1 MAERDKKFSFKRFST
16 LLIVLSIH
24 LGGIFIPLGIAFFVP
39 AEPKPIP
46 FRVKLG
52 GSEPSHAPEIGP
64 PQRRPPSENPGGG
77 TPPPPP
83 PPEEPVPP
91 VSPPPVPETPPPTP
105 PKPVK
110 PVKPT
115 VPKPVKPVKPTVP
128 KPDVAKKKREQERR
142 KKLLEQ
148 KKRQEQAR
156 KKKLLEQKKRQEQIR
171 RKKLLEQKKQQEQ
184 ARRKKLLEQKKRE
197 EQARRRADWLRRQ
210 AEKRKREQQ
219 NVHHDSR
226 WDNWDPNKKSGG
238 GSNYNPRV
246 PVGSRDRGQTRGPVD
261 GRTPAGGATV
271 NEEKYWERVSDF
283 FHERWR
289 APAGIFVTAETAV
302 TIEVTFD
309 RNGKVL
315 SKRIIKRSPNA
326 AVNQSAQVMLDKLDY
341 IPTPPAGIG
350 TSFQLNLVSQ

>member
-1 MAERDKKFSFKRFST
+1 MEFRDKKFSLRRFST
-16 LLIVLSIH
+16 LLVVLSVH
-24 LGGIFIPLGIAFFVP
+24 LGGIFIPLGLAYFIP
-39 AEPKPIP
+39 QEPKPIP

-52 GSEPSHAPEIGP
+52 GDEPSHAPELGP
-64 PQRRPPSENPGGG
+64 PERRPPSVDPGGG

-105 PKPVK
+105 
-110 PVKPT
+110 
-115 VPKPVKPVKPTVP
+115 PKPVKPVKPTVP

-156 KKKLLEQKKRQEQIR
+156 KKKLLEQKKRQEQ
-171 RKKLLEQKKQQEQ
+171 KKRLE
-184 ARRKKLLEQKKRE
+184 RRKKLLEQKKRE

-219 NVHHDSR
+219 QVHHDNR
-226 WDNWDPNKKSGG
+226 WDNWDPNKNPGG
-238 GSNYNPRV
+238 GSNFNKNVRT
-246 PVGSRDRGQTRGPVD
+246 GSRDRGQAIGPVD
-261 GRTPAGGATV
+261 GRTPAGGATEDV
-271 NEEKYWERVSDF
+271 EKYWGRIQEF
-283 FHERWR
+283 FYERWR

-309 RNGKVL
+309 RRGRVL
-315 SKRIIKRSPNA
+315 SKRITKRSPNA

-350 TSFQLNLVSQ
+350 TSFTLNLVSQ